1 MSDMAETPVAPLVL
15 APDDGIRYTARG
27 SEMLFKAVAAT
38 TDGAFSLMDRT
49 LPPGGRMP
57 PAHRH
62 DGNAEAYLVT
72 EGEVTFVL
80 EGETTVGGAG
90 TFALVPAGAGHTF
103 GNTSDAPARVL
114 VLHAPA
120 LDGYF
125 AELEAL
131 WSGTEPPTPA
141 DERALMSRHG
151 MRPV

>member
-1 MSDMAETPVAPLVL
+1 MAETPTAPTVI
-15 APDDGIRYTARG
+15 APDDGIRYQARG
-27 SEMLFKAVAAT
+27 SQMLFKAVAAT

-62 DGNAEAYLVT
+62 DGNAEAYLVA

-80 EGETTVGGAG
+80 EGETTVGGPG

-103 GNTSDAPARVL
+103 GNTSHAPARLL
-114 VLHAPA
+114 VLHTPA

-125 AELEAL
+125 AELETL
-131 WSGTEPPTPA
+131 WAGAEPPSA
-141 DERALMSRHG
+141 EDERGLMARHG
-151 MRPV
+151 MRPA